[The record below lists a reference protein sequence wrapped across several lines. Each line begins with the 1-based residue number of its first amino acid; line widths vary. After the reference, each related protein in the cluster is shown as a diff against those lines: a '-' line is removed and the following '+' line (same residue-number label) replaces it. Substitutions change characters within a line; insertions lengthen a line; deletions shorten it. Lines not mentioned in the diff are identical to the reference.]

1 MRKICIFLLV
11 VCASFVSYGQ
21 VNPTVQD
28 TVKKGYT
35 VGKLQIKDPKSIL
48 SSYTYDPVTDRYVY
62 TSSIDGIQDAI
73 TLRKKQTPLM
83 EKRKELKKLKK
94 TCYHAII

>member
-48 SSYTYDPVTDRYVY
+48 SSYT
-62 TSSIDGIQDAI
+62 
-73 TLRKKQTPLM
+73 
-83 EKRKELKKLKK
+83 
-94 TCYHAII
+94 